1 MSDVIYKYPVEL
13 TDEFSVAL
21 PRFCQILT
29 VQVQDGKPFMWI
41 KHALNTTNSS
51 SLRSDDP
58 VLSLPLISRK
68 FRLAGTGHPIDE
80 LESSN
85 RQMIKGARCRWE
97 YVGTFQLQ
105 ILVFHLFVEDP
116 VGL

>member
-1 MSDVIYKYPVEL
+1 VSDVVYKYPVEL
-13 TDEFSVAL
+13 KDEFTVAL
-21 PRFCQILT
+21 PRYCQILT
-29 VQVQDGKPFMWI
+29 VQVQEGKPFIWV
-41 KHALNTTNSS
+41 KHTMDTTQII
-51 SLRSDDP
+51 L
-58 VLSLPLISRK
+58 RK